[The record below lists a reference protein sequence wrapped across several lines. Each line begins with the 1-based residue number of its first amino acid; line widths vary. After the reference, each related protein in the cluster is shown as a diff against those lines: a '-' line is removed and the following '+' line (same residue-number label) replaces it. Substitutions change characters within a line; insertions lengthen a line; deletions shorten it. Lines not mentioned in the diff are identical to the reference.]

1 MKIKTQNKD
10 AIAKESLNSLINII
24 TSNIEMQN
32 ITSGIRLPENKI
44 PEKKIIG
51 ITVEIKNFC
60 LSSFFQITGMRM
72 TKQVL
77 KRFIPINFQNKIL
90 KLKKMKMF

>member
-10 AIAKESLNSLINII
+10 AIARESLSSLINII
-24 TSNIEMQN
+24 ISNIETQN

-51 ITVEIKNFC
+51 RAVEIRNFG
-60 LSSFFQITGMRM
+60 LSSFFQIIGIRMRAK
-72 TKQVL
+72 TK
-77 KRFIPINFQNKIL
+77 NF
-90 KLKKMKMF
+90 